1 MDDYIKREDAINAIK
16 PIDGWWVDDEH
27 FVVSYEAVLSIIR
40 NLPPADVVE
49 RGRKAFTK

>member
-16 PIDGWWVDDEH
+16 PIVGWWVDDEH

-40 NLPPADVVE
+40 DLPSADVVE